1 MTIYALSTGPG
12 ISGVA
17 VIRLSGQDT
26 SKAIKLLTG
35 KELPK
40 PRVATLRKINKINTS
55 ELIDEGL
62 ILWFP
67 GPESYTGEDMA
78 EIQIHG
84 SKAVVD
90 ALHSSLSGI
99 ENCRLAE
106 PGEFTKLAFQ
116 NGKINLLKAESIAD
130 LISSETEIQRQQA
143 IKIMNGK
150 SSDQFNFLREKLL
163 KIVSHVEAKI
173 DFPEEDLPNN
183 ILDEIKSSSEEVKTK
198 IKKILNDQKVG
209 ERIREGFKIAIVGPT
224 NAGKSSLMN
233 YLSNRD
239 VAIVSEIAGTTR
251 DVIET
256 HLNINGYPVIISDT
270 AGIRDSQDE
279 IEKKGIKLALKKA
292 EESDLKIVV
301 LHPENLDF
309 KPFIESSN
317 SENTIVVLNKSDIK
331 LGEPP
336 GIGNYFRFNHL
347 GKNLKDIKIIHTSIK
362 EEKNLVDLINAIKEK
377 LKNKFI
383 SSDDI
388 LITRERHRQHLQ
400 QCLDHLNNFNQKKE
414 IEDFDKAAEDL
425 RLATR
430 HLGMIV
436 GKVDVEEI
444 LGSIFNDFCI
454 GK

>member
-1 MTIYALSTGPG
+1 MTIYALSSGPG

-17 VIRLSGQDT
+17 VIRLSGQET

-35 KELPK
+35 KEPPK

-78 EIQIHG
+78 EIQVHG
-84 SKAVVD
+84 SKAVVE
-90 ALHSSLSGI
+90 ALHSTLSDI

-150 SSDQFNFLREKLL
+150 SADQFNYLRDKLL
-163 KIVSHVEAKI
+163 KILSHVEAKI

-183 ILDEIKSSSEEVKTK
+183 ILDEIKNSSDEVIIK

-209 ERIREGFKIAIVGPT
+209 ERIREGFKIAILGPT

-233 YLSNRD
+233 HLSNRD

-256 HLNINGYPVIISDT
+256 HLNLDGYPVTISDT
-270 AGIRDSQDE
+270 AGIRDSKDE
-279 IEKKGIKLALKKA
+279 IEKKGIKLSLNRA
-292 EESDLKIVV
+292 EEADLKLVV
-301 LHPENLDF
+301 VEAKNLEFTDVL
-309 KPFIESSN
+309 KDLLDDNAIL
-317 SENTIVVLNKSDIK
+317 VLNKSD
-331 LGEPP
+331 LLE
-336 GIGNYFRFNHL
+336 
-347 GKNLKDIKIIHTSIK
+347 KDIDPQIKKINHVLISIK
-362 EEKNLVDLINAIKEK
+362 ENKNLEELISKIKNN

-400 QCLDHLNNFNQKKE
+400 QCLDHINNFNQKKE

>member
-1 MTIYALSTGPG
+1 MTIFALSSGPG
-12 ISGVA
+12 VSGIAVVRISGEKTKEIVK
-17 VIRLSGQDT
+17 SFT
-26 SKAIKLLTG
+26 N
-35 KELPK
+35 KELPE

-78 EIQIHG
+78 EIQVHG

-90 ALHSSLSGI
+90 ALHSSLSDI

-163 KIVSHVEAKI
+163 KILSHVEAKI
-173 DFPEEDLPNN
+173 DFPDEDLPNN
-183 ILDEIKSSSEEVKTK
+183 ILDEIKKSLDEVTNK

-239 VAIVSEIAGTTR
+239 VAIVSEIAGTCLLYTSPSPR
-251 DVIET
+251 DG
-256 HLNINGYPVIISDT
+256 LLSRMP
-270 AGIRDSQDE
+270 
-279 IEKKGIKLALKKA
+279 
-292 EESDLKIVV
+292 
-301 LHPENLDF
+301 
-309 KPFIESSN
+309 SS
-317 SENTIVVLNKSDIK
+317 
-331 LGEPP
+331 
-336 GIGNYFRFNHL
+336 
-347 GKNLKDIKIIHTSIK
+347 
-362 EEKNLVDLINAIKEK
+362 A
-377 LKNKFI
+377 
-383 SSDDI
+383 
-388 LITRERHRQHLQ
+388 
-400 QCLDHLNNFNQKKE
+400 
-414 IEDFDKAAEDL
+414 
-425 RLATR
+425 
-430 HLGMIV
+430 
-436 GKVDVEEI
+436 
-444 LGSIFNDFCI
+444 
-454 GK
+454 